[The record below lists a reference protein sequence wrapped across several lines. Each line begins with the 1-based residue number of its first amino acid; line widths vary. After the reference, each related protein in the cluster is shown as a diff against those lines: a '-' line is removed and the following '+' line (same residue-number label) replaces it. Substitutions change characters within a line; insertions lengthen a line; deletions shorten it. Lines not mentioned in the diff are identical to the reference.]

1 MANNIPD
8 LDPEWIRE
16 LEENAKRMSLDQS
29 ALIKKLIIDGLKQLR
44 VKKFLP
50 LYVSGELSIGELAEK
65 LDLTIYEVLLL
76 LKVEKIPIGGDLEQ
90 TQDEIKFLESRIKQN
105 D

>member
-1 MANNIPD
+1 MTKNIPD
-8 LDPEWIRE
+8 LDPEWIKE
-16 LEENAKRMSLDQS
+16 LEENTKRMSLDQS

-44 VKKFLP
+44 IKKFLP

-65 LDLTIYEVLLL
+65 LKLTIYEVLFL
-76 LKVEKIPIGGDLEQ
+76 LKEEKISIGGDLEQ
-90 TQDEIKFLESRIKQN
+90 THEEIKFLESRIKQN